1 MSQARAVTTLDS
13 SVNNLIPM
21 VFQALDRGER
31 PRIFGDD
38 YPTPDGT
45 CIRDFIHVAD
55 LAAARVA
62 AAGPTEEGV
71 RADAFNIGCDQ
82 GSSVREVM
90 NTVSS
95 VLGIDIEPEAVGRR
109 VGDPPATFAQ
119 TDRIQREL
127 GWRATRGLL
136 EMVASA
142 WSAWPANWRSDESSG
157 VRAGSPVLSRSAD
170 DPSGECF
177 AGEVRVYDQEGEVLC
192 GDHGVTRADGPG
204 RPSESNTFA
213 RAARTAFG
221 ARRRYSVA
229 RSGNRSGSINI
240 IRCNPSNR
248 VVTTISA
255 SRVPIWGSWSRGVGD
270 GICVASDRFAELLRR
285 RDGPVHGPP

>member
-119 TDRIQREL
+119 TDRI
-127 GWRATRGLL
+127 
-136 EMVASA
+136 
-142 WSAWPANWRSDESSG
+142 
-157 VRAGSPVLSRSAD
+157 
-170 DPSGECF
+170 
-177 AGEVRVYDQEGEVLC
+177 
-192 GDHGVTRADGPG
+192 
-204 RPSESNTFA
+204 
-213 RAARTAFG
+213 
-221 ARRRYSVA
+221 
-229 RSGNRSGSINI
+229 
-240 IRCNPSNR
+240 
-248 VVTTISA
+248 
-255 SRVPIWGSWSRGVGD
+255 
-270 GICVASDRFAELLRR
+270 
-285 RDGPVHGPP
+285 